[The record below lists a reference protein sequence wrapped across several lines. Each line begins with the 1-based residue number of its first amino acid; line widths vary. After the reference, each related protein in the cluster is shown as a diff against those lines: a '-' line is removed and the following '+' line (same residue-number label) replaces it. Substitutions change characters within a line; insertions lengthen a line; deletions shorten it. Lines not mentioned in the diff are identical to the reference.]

1 MSIEELY
8 GLWKA
13 SKGVNTDSRT
23 IEPGQIFV
31 ALKGENFDGNA
42 YALKAL
48 EAGAA
53 YAIVEIS
60 PRATLGRDDNTV
72 ISSEAEGVVETRACE
87 RWLQPKSQLI
97 PVQDTLQTLKELAA
111 YHRQQLQIPVIGL
124 TGTNGKTTTKELI
137 REVLG
142 VNFRVAATKGNLNN
156 DIGVPLTVLSIGED
170 ADIAVVEMGANHPED
185 ITALTW
191 VSQPSYGLITNVGKA
206 HLEGFGSFEGVK
218 HAKGRLY
225 DWLSEHD
232 GTAFVNTCSE
242 DLVGMASARHLSIVP
257 YGVDGV
263 TVRVLPASA
272 SEPYLRMVVDGRL
285 LETHLVGA
293 YNATNVMAA
302 LTVGQYFGVSLPDAL
317 AAVAAYEPSMNRSQ
331 LVRSGSNTIIEDAY
345 NANPSSMAVALDNL
359 AAMSG
364 PRAALLGEMRELGAD
379 SVAEHAAVVRRL
391 MGMGLERVCL
401 VGPEFRKAASSL
413 GLCADAEAP
422 SVISSEAEGAV
433 EKSVNAPASEISPRA
448 TLGRDDTLLL
458 LFDSSDALAA
468 WLAEHPLTGCTVLVK
483 GSRGTRMEK
492 VLPAL

>member
-48 EAGAA
+48 EAGAS
-53 YAIVEIS
+53 YAVVS
-60 PRATLGRDDNTV
+60 GRSGV
-72 ISSEAEGVVETRACE
+72 SVFLAENACE
-87 RWLQPKSQLI
+87 NTSPTPADNRLI
-97 PVQDTLQTLKELAA
+97 QVEDTLQTLKELAA
-111 YHRQQLQIPVIGL
+111 YHRSQLQIPVIGL

-170 ADIAVVEMGANHPED
+170 DDIAVVEMGANHPED

-191 VSQPSYGLITNVGKA
+191 VSQPSFGLITNVGKA

-242 DLVGMASARHLSIVP
+242 DLVQMASARHLSIVP
-257 YGVDGV
+257 YGVDGSI
-263 TVRVLPASA
+263 VRVLPASA
-272 SEPYLRMVVDGRL
+272 EEPYLRMVVDGRL

-293 YNATNVMAA
+293 YNATNVLAA
-302 LTVGQYFGVSLPDAL
+302 ITVGRHFGVSLADAL

-364 PRAALLGEMRELGAD
+364 SRAALLGEMRELGAD
-379 SVAEHAAVVRRL
+379 SVAEHAAILKRL
-391 MGMGLERVCL
+391 SGMGLNCVCL
-401 VGPEFRKAASSL
+401 VGEEFKKAA
-413 GLCADAEAP
+413 AE
-422 SVISSEAEGAV
+422 ISSEV
-433 EKSVNAPASEISPRA
+433 EKSEISPRA
-448 TLGRDDTLLL
+448 SLGRDDNA
-458 LFDSSDALAA
+458 LFFDTSDALAA
-468 WLAEHPLTGCTVLVK
+468 HLAAHPITGCTVLVK

>member
-23 IEPGQIFV
+23 IEPGQIFF

-42 YALKAL
+42 YAMKAL
-48 EAGAA
+48 EAGAS
-53 YAIVEIS
+53 YAIVSSQCGVSVFDAEKCDKNTS
-60 PRATLGRDDNTV
+60 PTL
-72 ISSEAEGVVETRACE
+72 AER
-87 RWLQPKSQLI
+87 LI

-111 YHRQQLQIPVIGL
+111 YHRSQLQIPVIGL

-191 VSQPSYGLITNVGKA
+191 VSQPSFGLITNVGKA

-242 DLVGMASARHLSIVP
+242 DLVQMASARHLSIVP

-263 TVRVLPASA
+263 TARVLPASA
-272 SEPYLRMVVDGRL
+272 QEPFLRMVVDGRL

-302 LTVGQYFGVSLPDAL
+302 LTVGQFFGVSLADAL

-364 PRAALLGEMRELGAD
+364 ARAALLGEMRELGAD
-379 SVAEHAAVVRRL
+379 SVAEHAAVLRRL
-391 MGMGLERVCL
+391 LGMGLECICL
-401 VGPEFRKAASSL
+401 VGEEFKKAA
-413 GLCADAEAP
+413 AE
-422 SVISSEAEGAV
+422 ISSEV
-433 EKSVNAPASEISPRA
+433 EKSEISPRA
-448 TLGRDDTLLL
+448 SLGRDDSIVISSGAEGVVEKS
-458 LFDSSDALAA
+458 LFFDTSDALAA
-468 WLAEHPLTGCTVLVK
+468 HLATHPITGCTVLVK